1 MAKERLA
8 VTEMVMNLVLGKNQ
22 TDGRV
27 TYFPQKPSFW
37 ETDGTQE
44 QPFERATPESQGI
57 ESEHLR
63 TLLLRLAT
71 SPGMDMHHFMVLR
84 HGKVICESDFAPYPR
99 GMWHITHSMC
109 KSITGMAIGILI
121 EEGKLSLEENIYD
134 IFADRMSSLAKLF
147 RPEITVEQLLTMTS
161 LVSFN
166 ESGAVSGN
174 DWLSGYLS
182 ASVTGKP
189 GSTFA
194 YNSMNSYVLS
204 AIVTKRTGLSL
215 VEYLKPR
222 LFDPLGITHYFW
234 ETCPMG
240 ITKGGWGLFLAA
252 EDMAK
257 LGQLYLQH
265 GVWKGQQL
273 VPEQW
278 VAESTRKHVESTEG
292 TYGYGYQLWME
303 QRPGSFEFNG
313 MLGQNVVVYPD
324 LDMVLVTNAANNE
337 LFQDCAMLSVI
348 RSCFPPEYQP
358 HDAALPENPA
368 AYQRLQSLCRRL
380 SVKRTLPDIRIGGW
394 KRSGRRRRREE
405 MECRTGAAF
414 RHLAGKS
421 YELQQKQVGIF
432 PLLMQVFHNNMSAG
446 ISSVSFETESGGDY
460 ICFREG
466 EDLHRIRIGF
476 GRPLQQ
482 TLTVRG
488 ESYEIAAEGGF
499 TKDEKGRMV
508 LRLDMAFLEEAA
520 RRSVYLFFEGDGIEL
535 RWYEFPG
542 KAMIMNGIG
551 SVTDELS
558 SNPLLGLLKDREA
571 VESVIHRLMESTIEP
586 VVFGKLEQE
595 CSE

>member
-37 ETDGTQE
+37 ETYGSQE

-63 TLLLRLAT
+63 MLLLKLAT

-84 HGKVICESDFAPYPR
+84 HGKVICECDFAPYPR

-109 KSITGMAIGILI
+109 KSITGMAIGMLI

-134 IFADRMSSLAKLF
+134 IFADRMSSLVKLF

-174 DWLSGYLS
+174 DWLGGYLS
-182 ASVTGKP
+182 AAVTGKP
-189 GSTFA
+189 GSAFA

-204 AIVTKRTGLSL
+204 AIVTKRTGVSL
-215 VEYLKPR
+215 AEYLKPR
-222 LFDPLGITHYFW
+222 LFEPLGITHYLW

-240 ITKGGWGLFLAA
+240 VTKGGWGLFLAA

-273 VPEQW
+273 VPEHW

-303 QRPGSFEFNG
+303 QRPDSFEFNG

-337 LFQDCAMLSVI
+337 LFQDCAMLGVI

-358 HDAALPENPA
+358 GDAALPENPV
-368 AYQRLQSLCRRL
+368 AYQSLQRLCERLAKNESLPKIQS
-380 SVKRTLPDIRIGGW
+380 GGW
-394 KRSGRRRRREE
+394 KKQQRGRTKEAE
-405 MECRTGAAF
+405 VCRVETSF
-414 RHLAGKS
+414 RHLAGRT
-421 YELQQKQVGIF
+421 YELQQKHVGIV

-446 ISSVSFETESGGDY
+446 IESVSFAMEAGHCY
-460 ICFREG
+460 VCFREG
-466 EDLHRIRIGF
+466 EDLHRICIGF
-476 GRPLQQ
+476 GRPVQQ

-488 ESYEIAAEGGF
+488 EYYEIAAEGGF
-499 TKDEKGRMV
+499 TKDERGRMV

-520 RRSVYLFFEGDGIEL
+520 RRSVYLFFEKDTVEL

-542 KAMIMNGIG
+542 KTMIMDGIG

-558 SNPLLGLLKDREA
+558 SNPLFGLLKDREA

-586 VVFGKLEQE
+586 VVFGKLKQE
-595 CSE
+595 RSE